1 MYHTG
6 LILEGG
12 GMKGVYTAGVTDF
25 FLDKGIEFN
34 TCYGVSAGAIN
45 MVNFISKQRER
56 TYRTNTNYINDKRYC
71 SIYSLITTGD
81 IFGVDYC
88 YNRIPNELDP
98 YDYETYQKYK
108 GKAYAVVTNLETGM
122 AEYMQISD
130 MKKDMQIIRASSSLP
145 LVSRNVKIGGKYY
158 LDGGIS
164 DSIPLRK
171 SIEDGNHKNVI
182 ILTKE
187 IGYRRKP
194 STQLNLLKMKYRRY
208 PKIVNAIERR
218 HIRYNKTLAYIEMEV
233 AAGRAFVIRP
243 KEELCVQRLEKDVD
257 KLKKAYK
264 IGYQDAADCY
274 DQLIAFL
281 EKER

>member
-1 MYHTG
+1 MYHAG

-25 FLDKGIEFN
+25 FLDKGIEFD

-45 MVNFISKQRER
+45 MVNFIAKQRER
-56 TYRTNTNYINDKRYC
+56 TYRTNTNYVNDKNYC
-71 SIYSLITTGD
+71 SIYSLIKTGD

-88 YNRIPNELDP
+88 YNKIPNELDP
-98 YDYETYQKYK
+98 YDYDTYLQYK

-122 AEYMQISD
+122 PEYMQIKD

-164 DSIPLRK
+164 DSIPIRK
-171 SIEDGNHKNVI
+171 SVEDGNHKNVI

-187 IGYRRKP
+187 TGYRRKP
-194 STQLNLLKMKYRRY
+194 SSQLNLIKMKYHRY
-208 PKIVNAIERR
+208 PKIVNAITRR
-218 HIRYNKTLAYIEMEV
+218 HIKYNKALSYIEMEV

-243 KEELCVQRLEKDVD
+243 RAELCVKRLEKDVE
-257 KLKKAYK
+257 KLKLAYK
-264 IGYQDAADCY
+264 TGYQDAMDSY
-274 DQLIAFL
+274 DRLMAFL